1 MFSFCSSTEYFEWLY
16 AQPILKVGYSR
27 HDYMDLAR
35 TLPYYVYIV
44 VKDFK
49 GKEEK
54 IRTDI
59 RLEDAAKGETPEIGF
74 YKNFTGL
81 TVGEMKRVVE

>member
-1 MFSFCSSTEYFEWLY
+1 MFNFCSSKEYFDWLY
-16 AQPILKVGYSR
+16 AQPILKVGYTR
-27 HDYMDLAR
+27 LDYMDLAR

-44 VKDFK
+44 VKDVK
-49 GKEEK
+49 GKTDR
-54 IRTDI
+54 IITDI
-59 RLEDAAKGETPEIGF
+59 RLGDAAKGEKPEIGF

>member
-1 MFSFCSSTEYFEWLY
+1 MFSFSSSAKYFEWLY
-16 AQPILKVGYSR
+16 AQPILKVGYVR
-27 HDYMDLAR
+27 LDYMDLAR
-35 TLPYYVYIV
+35 ALPYYVYIV
-44 VKDFK
+44 VKNFE

-59 RLEDAAKGETPEIGF
+59 RIGDAAKGEAPEIGF
-74 YKNFTGL
+74 YKNFAGL